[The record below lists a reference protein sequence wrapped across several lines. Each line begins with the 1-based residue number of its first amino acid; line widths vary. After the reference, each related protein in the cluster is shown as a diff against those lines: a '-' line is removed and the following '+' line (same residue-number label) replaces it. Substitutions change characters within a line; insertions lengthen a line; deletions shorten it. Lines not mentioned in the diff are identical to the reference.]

1 MAVRIRTIPVI
12 GKFYMKL
19 LNKRIREVRAHKVDW
34 ALQQVVVE
42 ENSDLL
48 AIGCGDGTA
57 VEIMNTLT
65 PRGKTYAVDTSEA
78 QLYRTRERN
87 EAAIEEGKV
96 RLYKSGGAHLPF
108 DDQRFTLVVAFSC
121 YVEWTHP
128 ERNLREVHRVL
139 KNGGFALVT
148 AETQEDEKRFRTPGL
163 LSLLFGKGS
172 ATNLRILEGREH
184 MKTPAVE
191 LKSMMEE
198 IGFENVTIETKD
210 NWQCVIGGKV

>member
-1 MAVRIRTIPVI
+1 MRIRNIPLV
-12 GKFYMKL
+12 GKLYLRL
-19 LNKRIREVRAHKVDW
+19 LKKRVLEVRARKVEW

-42 ENSDLL
+42 ENSTLL

-57 VEIMNTLT
+57 VEIMNSLVQ
-65 PRGKTYAVDTSEA
+65 RGKTYAVDVSEA
-78 QLYRTRERN
+78 QLFRTRERN
-87 EAAIEEGKV
+87 GAAIEEGKV

-108 DDQRFTLVVAFSC
+108 DDQRFSLVAAFSC
-121 YVEWTHP
+121 YVEWRHP
-128 ERNLREVHRVL
+128 ERNLREVYRVL

-148 AETQEDEKRFRTPGL
+148 AEIQEDEKRFRAPGL

-172 ATNLRILEGREH
+172 TANLRILEGREH
-184 MKTPAVE
+184 MKTPAAE
-191 LKSMMEE
+191 LKRLMEE